1 MPDTANTNENRLRE
15 LHKLARLIPREHLA
29 REATLMIQKWPAYRF
44 MPPMQATRL
53 FHAEYVKAYKEHH
66 KRTVD
71 LHESEK
77 IKIGEKLDMRRPNAH
92 LTQLWVARQR
102 ADALGMPYSHYLR
115 FEFGFAERRKRKHPP
130 QPNQFGPNPR
140 NEEAWSAKISEYW
153 TDDMRRIELNR
164 MAPRAQFAVEN
175 DRGLPAQW
183 RFREELVALAQAL
196 PDFFEALISRY
207 VVELRYLREE
217 DCAPLG
223 TGIVARA
230 LERAR
235 AETGPCAPVPHEHDP
250 CAPGSLLQ
258 SCFGVPGIP
267 DDEPVCRTCPH
278 RALCGRTREY
288 VLAETLK
295 KTGSADPR
303 DAARKRKIRERVAR
317 HRARKKAKD
326 MGAEASGRAGVP
338 RRQM

>member
-1 MPDTANTNENRLRE
+1 MLNTANTNRDRLRE

-71 LHESEK
+71 LHESER
-77 IKIGEKLDMRRPNAH
+77 IKIGEKLNTRRANAH

-102 ADALGMPYSHYLR
+102 ADELGLPYPEYLR
-115 FEFGFAERRKRKHPP
+115 FEFSFAERRKRKHPP

-140 NEEAWSAKISEYW
+140 NEEAWAAKISEYW
-153 TDDMRRIELNR
+153 SSDMCRIELNR
-164 MAPRAQFAVEN
+164 MTPLAQFAIEN
-175 DRGLPAQW
+175 DRGLPAQLQL
-183 RFREELVALAQAL
+183 REDLVDLAQEL
-196 PDFFEALISRY
+196 PEFLDALISRY
-207 VVELRYLREE
+207 VMELRYLRAQ

-223 TGIVARA
+223 ADIVARA

-235 AETGPCAPVPHEHDP
+235 AETGPHAPVPHEHEP
-250 CAPGSLLQ
+250 LAPGSLLQ

-267 DDEPVCRTCPH
+267 DDEPVCQTCPH
-278 RALCGRTREY
+278 RALCRRTREH
-288 VLAETLK
+288 VLAETFK
-295 KTGSADPR
+295 KTGSADPL
-303 DAARKRKIRERVAR
+303 DAARKKKNRDRKAKQ
-317 HRARKKAKD
+317 RARELESNKD
-326 MGAEASGRAGVP
+326 TEAS
-338 RRQM
+338 